1 MLHDNIVGCYFSLV
15 VFFDKL
21 YSVYVVIYIPK
32 HLKFQQNVI
41 EYKQAMSLVD
51 VYLNMSI

>member
-1 MLHDNIVGCYFSLV
+1 MELCSTIILRDASS
-15 VFFDKL
+15 FFDKL
-21 YSVYVVIYIPK
+21 YSVYVAIYIPK